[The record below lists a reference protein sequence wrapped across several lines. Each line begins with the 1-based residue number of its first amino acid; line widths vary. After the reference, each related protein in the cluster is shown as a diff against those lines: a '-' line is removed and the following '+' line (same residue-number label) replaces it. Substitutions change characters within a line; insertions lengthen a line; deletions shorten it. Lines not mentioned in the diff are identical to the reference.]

1 MSVNGVS
8 NVNNYYGDYKKT
20 ENYSK
25 QTVKDNTSTS
35 QTTNNESGVIYESTT
50 DKIKNATEKERKQ
63 IVAQMKKDTE
73 TRLSQM
79 QNLVM
84 TMFNKQGSKVN
95 TLEDMW
101 KQLASGDFTAD
112 KATIAKAKED
122 ISEDGY
128 WGVELTSQRIFDF
141 AVALSG
147 GDPEKME
154 KMKDAVTKGFNE
166 ATKSWGKTLPD
177 ISQKTYEA
185 AMKKFEDYNKEN
197 TVTE

>member
-25 QTVKDNTSTS
+25 QTVKDNTNTS
-35 QTTNNESGVIYESTT
+35 QATNNESGVIYESTT

-128 WGVELTSQRIFDF
+128 WGVEQTSQRIFDF

-166 ATKSWGKTLPD
+166 ATKSWGKKLPD

-197 TVTE
+197 VVTE

>member
-128 WGVELTSQRIFDF
+128 WGVEQTSQRIFDF

-197 TVTE
+197 AVTE

>member
-25 QTVKDNTSTS
+25 QTVKDNTNTS

-128 WGVELTSQRIFDF
+128 WGVEQTSQRIFDF

-197 TVTE
+197 AVTE

>member
-128 WGVELTSQRIFDF
+128 WGVEQTSQRIFDF